1 MTKNTTIIGFEPQ
14 YANVFE
20 TLNIHW
26 LEKHFEVEPID
37 QRVLSDPQTHIL
49 DKGGHI
55 FFAKINHEIAGTVA
69 LIKSH
74 NNVFELSKMA
84 VSENFQSQGIGKILI
99 EYCFDFAKQNNI
111 SEIIL
116 YSNTKLE
123 AAIHLYKKMGFTE
136 IPVNQDLYKR
146 ANIKMKKIL

>member
-1 MTKNTTIIGFEPQ
+1 
-14 YANVFE
+14 
-20 TLNIHW
+20 
-26 LEKHFEVEPID
+26 
-37 QRVLSDPQTHIL
+37 
-49 DKGGHI
+49 
-55 FFAKINHEIAGTVA
+55 
-69 LIKSH
+69 
-74 NNVFELSKMA
+74 MA